1 MVYAIL
7 SCIESVFM
15 IYTLHMVYT
24 LQIFYEWYM
33 LHGKFSIHDIAYTW
47 FIPIHG
53 INLTHCI

>member
-15 IYTLHMVYT
+15 IYT